1 MDFQILYGAYVR
13 PLLEYA
19 NQVVY
24 SGRTKDV
31 TLIERVQRA
40 ATRMVAGLKSV
51 NYETRLAMLDLFPLW
66 YRRLQGDLIL
76 TYTLFEQTLANR
88 ILPLTQQTQGGD
100 IPRKSQRSLE
110 RLVKGAL
117 MELRPGPFVG
127 VSDNALF
134 VPPTVFSVYT
144 DLGINFVFSWQGDC
158 LRIPGVLDGTRN
170 LVYSAPTSAGKTLV
184 AEIILMKHV
193 LETTSKALVILPF
206 VSVSRE
212 KLFYLQKLY
221 TGLGVRV
228 GGFMAGQSPPGGLST
243 VNVAV
248 CTIEKANSMVNRL
261 VEEGRLDELGL
272 VIVDELHLIGDTH
285 RGYLL
290 ELLLTKLLVHS
301 RRVRQESQV
310 DSSLFCSQ
318 SPLATQLTRKFKGVQ
333 IVGMSATLPNLE
345 LLGDWLDAAVYTTTF
360 RPVPL
365 TELVFSRDS
374 RTSVNHAYLVARSD
388 SPQSHHALRSGS
400 NPGSERLQP
409 VSTPLLDSQLSAEA
423 HLTSVDEDGVF
434 SLCLDTLLTGHGVLV
449 FCPTKQ
455 WCEQLADSMAKHSYF
470 LAKEDENTRPPQ
482 TDGKDDITM
491 TTPGGIESIAFRLAA
506 RLDRS
511 GLMGCV
517 ERLRQCPAGLDPSL
531 ARCLG
536 YAVAF
541 HHAGLTVEEREV
553 VEKGFRSGIIRILVA
568 TSTLSSGVNLP
579 ARRVIIRTPLFHGKI
594 LDYLCYKQMAG
605 RAGRQGVDTSGQ
617 SILLCKPRDLPR
629 VRQLISTGMPP
640 VHSCLMDAFG
650 GSAESTFKRALLEV
664 IANGFIVNVAE
675 ARHYLSSTLMAKA
688 LSTATSQE
696 DPSPARQPRRR
707 SLRLSQTKGAI
718 TSVEASQVSPEVPQ
732 KLSKSP
738 WRRDP
743 TLSKADRILNLCL
756 SQLCDHDL
764 IVINRCANID
774 CTQCHTAKSSNHL
787 KTQIIPNC
795 YQLKPTALG
804 RAVLSSSL
812 GPTHGLVV
820 FEELDK
826 AQRSLALDTD
836 LHLIYLLTPVY
847 LDVGA
852 GLDWFRYLEHY
863 QSLSPADR
871 RVADLIG
878 IEERFIT
885 RCAAGASTTSNTNT
899 RQGASASNS
908 ERVALH
914 RRFYTALTLYR
925 LVCEDGLGTV
935 AEQFGVN
942 RGLLQS
948 LQQQASTYAGMVTIF
963 CNRLGWIH
971 LERLLAG
978 FQSRLFYGV
987 AEELVDLVRLL
998 PLVNAQRARALYAGG
1013 YTSVSAVA
1021 NAKPRDLSS
1030 CGWSRWLATVE
1041 LNNLS
1046 DNAFF
1051 DLLYF
1056 IAVSVIHSGELSAHG
1071 VLQRQTIM
1079 LDDGRY
1085 VDEEEAAPL
1094 IVQKAQNLLQQDLV
1108 AVYGTHI
1115 AMLPP
1120 TNETRSSS
1128 QSSVCT
1134 NKTDASPNQSQ
1145 CPTSVAVMRTSLTTN
1160 SEKRSPSPPF
1170 ISNELT
1176 EKPVLS
1182 PRRALSEPGVPQP
1195 KRCRS
1200 SPAGRSEVS
1209 SKIIFD
1215 RQIEPGFIDLSPT
1228 PKQPLT
1234 NNTQAV
1240 DIAAPQIADPTFIS
1254 QDESFVLTTQL
1265 VAIVDSRSSSSVD
1278 IPLTVSQPVH
1288 DQLDSHIPISRINQT
1303 DIEMNDTL
1311 TLSML
1316 DNALDFGNVSLRE
1329 LFHISPSVCPV
1340 VKKQGLVEYL
1350 ALELHSCAFLDCT
1363 PVNSRLFA
1371 VWLSSSIKLSTSR
1384 HKQRSDAEKGTFHR
1398 ELSGLIHQA
1407 KSTDT
1412 VILAGDLNAQLF
1424 HISPSVCPVVKK
1436 QGLVEYLA
1444 LELHSCAFLDCT
1456 PVNSRLFAVWLS
1468 SSIKLSTS
1476 RHKQR
1481 PVDCGIPDSQTL
1493 SPYCSRILEN
1503 AVLPTA
1509 VTRLNDMLRS
1519 TSESVF
1525 NIVEVTR
1532 TEPLWHT
1539 FVGDFIEWIR
1549 RFDKCSSHLSSIAVQ
1564 PCWMM
1569 GSPDLSIL
1577 PNAPIPCTWLSG
1589 PAGHPSVGG
1598 GVDLNSN
1605 KHPLA
1610 LTLTGLAVSSQLLLP
1625 NTVFWIELDS
1635 SGDPQKVQRAL
1646 CLDGL
1651 RSIFTHLAQSR
1662 MMLVAWDAKWWFRV
1676 ARDLLGFGHLSV
1688 FDPAT
1693 AGWLRDPDQGR
1704 PLLSSEVLRLNPNMQ
1719 ELIEQLRLAGFNTD
1733 WSNLVPADSKE
1744 PSSICPPNRMVV
1756 LNGPFGLSQHISIA
1770 ATHCYLLAQWT
1781 DPDLFCMT
1789 EVPEI
1794 LLQLELPCQ
1803 ALLARVES
1811 TGFDWSNLVPADSKE
1826 PSSIC
1831 PPNRMV
1837 VLNGPFGLS
1846 QHISIAATHCYLLA
1860 QWTDP
1865 DLFCMTEVPEILLQL
1880 ELPCQALLAR
1890 VESTGFASVFFAHQ
1904 KTTTP
1909 GRISPTYDVYTATGR
1924 IVSCFPN
1931 IQAVPKDIV
1940 IDYTQIHTRKPPS
1953 VGTFCPAANSV
1964 AVTAEDSTKNCI
1976 SVRLLTPYV
1985 RHRALT
1991 SSGSSKPIF
2000 KLRRP
2005 VYVAAFN
2012 VRTLKQTGQQA
2023 DLAFTLDSLGIY
2035 VCRLSE
2041 TGIQDASTVIEITAP
2056 SVSTRFRLRT
2066 SGDPEAAAA
2075 GCAGFGIVLS
2085 YWAEVSFLDRIPTD
2099 SHLCAIRLAT
2109 SVKESHKREVD
2120 RCLFIESA
2128 YAPTDCSFDAVKD
2141 RLYKALNALPR
2152 RAKSSDIVV
2161 VAGNLS
2167 AQVGR
2172 TTREGELAIRRTK
2185 EMEEAQKAGNTRRLF
2200 QLIRATGP
2208 RKPPVSETIKHQNGT
2223 TISNKE
2229 ECLDR
2234 WAEYFE
2240 QQLSWPQADTH
2251 LGPKREV
2258 EPWTV
2263 NVEPP
2268 TASEVYDCICSLK
2281 RHRAPGPDDLL
2292 PALFKDGGEVLS
2304 QRLSD
2309 LFACIWKEE
2318 SVPDTW
2324 GESMIGFSLTP
2335 IVTRLLASVVLP
2347 RLTVA
2352 REILTRE
2359 QKAGFRPGRGCV
2371 DQIFTLHQV
2380 LEQRHTYKRPT
2391 ILVFLDFRG
2400 AFDLVQLDTLANQC
2414 PPRKFLN
2421 IIRSLYSQTSG
2432 HVIRPRRAFQACS
2445 GGILVSADF
2454 CQLELRLLAHF
2465 SRDTDLLK
2473 LLSIDGSVDGTDSSL
2488 PPPPEQDAFRKLAA
2502 HWLRLSSTHEVSSN
2516 QRQQAKQI
2524 CYALIYGMGVQGL
2537 ASQLNVPEA
2546 TAQRL
2551 MDSFMYSYPVVKRSL
2566 ELLFSNP
2573 MQSLLHVELQ
2583 DIIYALSFSSNLKG
2597 IQRFISD
2604 TIQSAHRLGYVST
2617 LRGRLRLLP
2626 ALGDK
2631 ESGNSHAQPQL
2642 TVPLLVR
2649 NGPLQTQQ
2657 YYSIAKAER
2666 QAVNTVIQGSAAEIA
2681 KAAML
2686 EVDEVLMSNDW
2697 HDNCRLVLHEHDE
2710 LVYEVVPA
2718 SLGPVLGS
2726 LIRHTLARTSQTH
2739 GLSVPLP
2746 VKLTAGRNWSE
2757 LEEVLWPNS

>member
-1 MDFQILYGAYVR
+1 
-13 PLLEYA
+13 
-19 NQVVY
+19 
-24 SGRTKDV
+24 
-31 TLIERVQRA
+31 
-40 ATRMVAGLKSV
+40 
-51 NYETRLAMLDLFPLW
+51 
-66 YRRLQGDLIL
+66 
-76 TYTLFEQTLANR
+76 
-88 ILPLTQQTQGGD
+88 
-100 IPRKSQRSLE
+100 
-110 RLVKGAL
+110 
-117 MELRPGPFVG
+117 MELRPGPFVDA
-127 VSDNALF
+127 SDNALF
-134 VPPTVFSVYT
+134 VPPTVFSVYA
-144 DLGINFVFSWQGDC
+144 DLGINSVFSWQGDC

-184 AEIILMKHV
+184 AEVILMKHV
-193 LETTSKALVILPF
+193 LETTTKALVILPF

-212 KLFYLQKLY
+212 KLFYLQKLF

-243 VNVAV
+243 VNAAV

-261 VEEGRLDELGL
+261 VEEGRLGELGL
-272 VIVDELHLIGDTH
+272 VIVDELHLIGDAH

-310 DSSLFCSQ
+310 DSSLLPSQ
-318 SPLATQLTRKFKGVQ
+318 SSLATQSSRKFKGVQ
-333 IVGMSATLPNLE
+333 IVGMSATLPNLR

-365 TELVFSRDS
+365 TEFVFSRDS
-374 RTSVNHAYLVARSD
+374 RTSVNHAYLVAQSD

-400 NPGSERLQP
+400 NVGSERLQP

-455 WCEQLADSMAKHSYF
+455 WCEQLADSMAKHIFTITQSYF
-470 LAKEDENTRPPQ
+470 LAKEDENTRLPQ
-482 TDGKDDITM
+482 TAGKGDITM
-491 TTPGGIESIAFRLAA
+491 TKPGEFESIGFRLAA

-553 VEKGFRSGIIRILVA
+553 VENGFRSGIIRILVA

-579 ARRVIIRTPLFHGKI
+579 ARRVIIRTPLFHGQI

-629 VRQLISTGMPP
+629 VRQLISAGMPA

-664 IANGFIVNVAE
+664 IANGFIANVAE

-688 LSTATSQE
+688 LSTATLQE
-696 DPSPARQPRRR
+696 ESSPARHPRRR
-707 SLRLSQTKGAI
+707 SLRLSQPKGV
-718 TSVEASQVSPEVPQ
+718 TNSVEASEVSLEEPQ

-738 WRRDP
+738 WRQDP

-756 SQLCDHDL
+756 FQLCDHDL
-764 IVINRCANID
+764 IVINRCANTD

-787 KTQIIPNC
+787 KTQVILNC

-885 RCAAGASTTSNTNT
+885 RCAAGASVSSKTNT
-899 RQGASASNS
+899 GQGASASNS

-1021 NAKPRDLSS
+1021 NAKPRDLS
-1030 CGWSRWLATVE
+1030 R
-1041 LNNLS
+1041 
-1046 DNAFF
+1046 
-1051 DLLYF
+1051 LLQRAIPF
-1056 IAVSVIHSGELSAHG
+1056 QRGELSAPG
-1071 VLQRQTIM
+1071 APQRQTIM

-1094 IVQKAQNLLQQDLV
+1094 IVQKAQDLLRQDLAV
-1108 AVYGTHI
+1108 VYGTHI
-1115 AMLPP
+1115 VMLPA
-1120 TNETRSSS
+1120 TNEIRSSS

-1134 NKTDASPNQSQ
+1134 NETDAPPDQLQ
-1145 CPTSVAVMRTSLTTN
+1145 CPSSDAVMRTSLATN
-1160 SEKRSPSPPF
+1160 PEKHSPSPPF
-1170 ISNELT
+1170 IPDEPT

-1182 PRRALSEPGVPQP
+1182 LRRALSELSVPEA
-1195 KRCRS
+1195 KRRRS
-1200 SPAGRSEVS
+1200 SPTGHSEVS
-1209 SKIIFD
+1209 SQIPFE
-1215 RQIEPGFIDLSPT
+1215 RQIEPRFIGLSPT

-1234 NNTQAV
+1234 DSTRAV
-1240 DIAAPQIADPTFIS
+1240 DIAAQQIADPTFIS

-1278 IPLTVSQPVH
+1278 IPFTVSQPVC
-1288 DQLDSHIPISRINQT
+1288 DQLDSHIPVSRINQP

-1316 DNALDFGNVSLRE
+1316 DNALDLGNVSLRQ
-1329 LFHISPSVCPV
+1329 SVSKTSDEV
-1340 VKKQGLVEYL
+1340 TLLSAVGTDN
-1350 ALELHSCAFLDCT
+1350 HSEKPLC
-1363 PVNSRLFA
+1363 
-1371 VWLSSSIKLSTSR
+1371 STSTEDSLR
-1384 HKQRSDAEKGTFHR
+1384 FPSC
-1398 ELSGLIHQA
+1398 IP
-1407 KSTDT
+1407 T
-1412 VILAGDLNAQLF
+1412 VHHESEISSLA
-1424 HISPSVCPVVKK
+1424 
-1436 QGLVEYLA
+1436 
-1444 LELHSCAFLDCT
+1444 
-1456 PVNSRLFAVWLS
+1456 
-1468 SSIKLSTS
+1468 
-1476 RHKQR
+1476 
-1481 PVDCGIPDSQTL
+1481 DCGIPDSQTL

-1509 VTRLNDMLRS
+1509 VTCLNDVLQS
-1519 TSESVF
+1519 TSETLF

-1539 FVGDFIEWIR
+1539 FLSDFIEWIR
-1549 RFDKCSSHLSSIAVQ
+1549 RFDKCSSHLSSIAIQ
-1564 PCWMM
+1564 PCWMT
-1569 GSPDLSIL
+1569 GSPDSSIL
-1577 PNAPIPCTWLSG
+1577 PTASLPCTWLSG
-1589 PAGHPSVGG
+1589 PAGHPSMGG

-1635 SGDPQKVQRAL
+1635 VGDPQKVQRAL

-1662 MMLVAWDAKWWFRV
+1662 MMLVAWDAKWWFRI

-1704 PLLSSEVLRLNPNMQ
+1704 PLLSSEVLRLNPNTQ
-1719 ELIEQLRLAGFNTD
+1719 ELIEQLKLAGVNTEPPTQFSD
-1733 WSNLVPADSKE
+1733 WSDLAPADSKE

-1756 LNGPFGLSQHISIA
+1756 PCELSALSRHINLA

-1811 TGFDWSNLVPADSKE
+1811 TGFVLDLDLLRGCRDDLIRHTQLLERVAHRLAGESFNLESPKEISKVLFARLHLPHLTDPTDHVAAKKRSRVALLTGGRFQSRGPIYPRVTNALLTRLSGLHPL
-1826 PSSIC
+1826 PSVIIHW
-1831 PPNRMV
+1831 R
-1837 VLNGPFGLS
+1837 
-1846 QHISIAATHCYLLA
+1846 HISCLLMKTFGGLMAAC
-1860 QWTDP
+1860 
-1865 DLFCMTEVPEILLQL
+1865 EIH
-1880 ELPCQALLAR
+1880 ADR
-1890 VESTGFASVFFAHQ
+1890 FVVDQ
-1904 KTTTP
+1904 KTITP

-1940 IDYTQIHTRKPPS
+1940 IDYTQIHTRSPPS
-1953 VGTFCPAANSV
+1953 VSNFCPAANSV
-1964 AVTAEDSTKNCI
+1964 TVTAED
-1976 SVRLLTPYV
+1976 
-1985 RHRALT
+1985 
-1991 SSGSSKPIF
+1991 
-2000 KLRRP
+2000 
-2005 VYVAAFN
+2005 AAKHC
-2012 VRTLKQTGQQA
+2012 VWP
-2023 DLAFTLDSLGIY
+2023 DPLAKM
-2035 VCRLSE
+2035 LSE
-2041 TGIQDASTVIEITAP
+2041 LP
-2056 SVSTRFRLRT
+2056 N
-2066 SGDPEAAAA
+2066 
-2075 GCAGFGIVLS
+2075 
-2085 YWAEVSFLDRIPTD
+2085 
-2099 SHLCAIRLAT
+2099 
-2109 SVKESHKREVD
+2109 
-2120 RCLFIESA
+2120 
-2128 YAPTDCSFDAVKD
+2128 D
-2141 RLYKALNALPR
+2141 RL
-2152 RAKSSDIVV
+2152 I
-2161 VAGNLS
+2161 
-2167 AQVGR
+2167 
-2172 TTREGELAIRRTK
+2172 
-2185 EMEEAQKAGNTRRLF
+2185 
-2200 QLIRATGP
+2200 
-2208 RKPPVSETIKHQNGT
+2208 
-2223 TISNKE
+2223 
-2229 ECLDR
+2229 
-2234 WAEYFE
+2234 
-2240 QQLSWPQADTH
+2240 
-2251 LGPKREV
+2251 
-2258 EPWTV
+2258 
-2263 NVEPP
+2263 
-2268 TASEVYDCICSLK
+2268 
-2281 RHRAPGPDDLL
+2281 
-2292 PALFKDGGEVLS
+2292 
-2304 QRLSD
+2304 
-2309 LFACIWKEE
+2309 
-2318 SVPDTW
+2318 
-2324 GESMIGFSLTP
+2324 
-2335 IVTRLLASVVLP
+2335 
-2347 RLTVA
+2347 
-2352 REILTRE
+2352 
-2359 QKAGFRPGRGCV
+2359 
-2371 DQIFTLHQV
+2371 
-2380 LEQRHTYKRPT
+2380 
-2391 ILVFLDFRG
+2391 
-2400 AFDLVQLDTLANQC
+2400 
-2414 PPRKFLN
+2414 
-2421 IIRSLYSQTSG
+2421 
-2432 HVIRPRRAFQACS
+2432 IRPRRAFQACS

-2465 SRDTDLLK
+2465 SRDADLLK
-2473 LLSIDGSVDGTDSSL
+2473 LLSIDGSVDGTDSCL
-2488 PPPPEQDAFRKLAA
+2488 PPPPEHDAFRKLAA
-2502 HWLRLSSTHEVSSN
+2502 HWLRLSSTHDVSGN
-2516 QRQQAKQI
+2516 QRKQAKQI

-2551 MDSFMYSYPVVKRSL
+2551 MDSFMYAYP
-2566 ELLFSNP
+2566 
-2573 MQSLLHVELQ
+2573 
-2583 DIIYALSFSSNLKG
+2583 G

-2617 LRGRLRLLP
+2617 LRGRVRLLP
-2626 ALGDK
+2626 ALGEK
-2631 ESGNSHAQPQL
+2631 ESGSSYVPPQL

-2649 NGPLQTQQ
+2649 SGPLQTQQ
-2657 YYSIAKAER
+2657 CYSTAKAER
-2666 QAVNTVIQGSAAEIA
+2666 QAVNTIIQGSAAEIA

-2686 EVDEVLMSNDW
+2686 EVDEVLTSNDW

-2710 LVYEVVPA
+2710 LVYEIVPA
-2718 SLGPVLGS
+2718 SLGPVLGAV
-2726 LIRHTLARTSQTH
+2726 IRHTLARTSQTH

-2757 LEEVLWPNS
+2757 LEEVLWSKS